1 MVTLRKIYSVL
12 EPFKHVWVSSSCG
25 YQKDLKSYLP
35 VLHVKLHS
43 CYLQTFLKERFDNEE
58 IKPDLWMS
66 LEGGNTCT
74 ECGILAEDTTLY
86 FGGATVRQAVTQ
98 DLDLRGAK

>member
-1 MVTLRKIYSVL
+1 MIIITCVLCYTLS
-12 EPFKHVWVSSSCG
+12 
-25 YQKDLKSYLP
+25 
-35 VLHVKLHS
+35 
-43 CYLQTFLKERFDNEE
+43 LQTFLKERFDNEE

-66 LEGGNTCT
+66 LEGGSTCT

-98 DLDLRGAK
+98 DLDLRGAKYVILPCHFNGELC

>member
-1 MVTLRKIYSVL
+1 MYRFISPSDMFRSVPAVDIKRLKKIL
-12 EPFKHVWVSSSCG
+12 TCAF
-25 YQKDLKSYLP
+25 
-35 VLHVKLHS
+35 
-43 CYLQTFLKERFDNEE
+43 CYTSHLQTFLKERFDNEE

>member
-1 MVTLRKIYSVL
+1 M
-12 EPFKHVWVSSSCG
+12 
-25 YQKDLKSYLP
+25 
-35 VLHVKLHS
+35 
-43 CYLQTFLKERFDNEE
+43 LQTFLKERFDNEE

-86 FGGATVRQAVTQ
+86 FGGQTVRQAVTQ
-98 DLDLRGAK
+98 DLDLRGAKYVMLCHFNGELKRSQSSRQCYL